1 MECPGLADL
10 INLPPGNPSNRL
22 NNPNKLVVQFNNNL
36 NPNNN
41 LGDPYN
47 NNSLHNP
54 DDLCNN
60 SHNNLGSLFNNNHNN
75 LQLDLNHDLN
85 KPGSQLQDLH
95 HNQV

>member
-41 LGDPYN
+41 LGDLFN
-47 NNSLHNP
+47 NNNLHNP
-54 DDLCNN
+54 DD
-60 SHNNLGSLFNNNHNN
+60 LFNNNHNN